1 MRWRN
6 VVWSRLPMKEQGFT
20 FWKSIAA
27 GVVFLIVG
35 LFSYSPSFDNG
46 FVYDDEVYVLA
57 NPLAKGR
64 LQLTEIFT
72 KPYPPDRPDQGL
84 YRPLVT
90 LSYFIDG
97 KIWGFAPAG
106 GWNGFH
112 FTNAF
117 IHSANAILLF
127 FVLGRLG
134 ISFRMASAATLLFIV
149 HPVLTESVGW
159 IVGRAELLGTLFA
172 LSGLLVFLWKP
183 NGFGYVVALFFW
195 LLALLNKETW
205 VLFPLAML
213 AAYACFPAS
222 FRTKWGRS
230 RFIFSWLGAFAL
242 FAAFWWI
249 RSQVIGSWKPSLVA
263 YQDVVTPF
271 QRVATAAGLM
281 WKYLTSWIWP
291 ANLSVHHEI
300 RPIMEVKLS
309 AGIFLS
315 WLFVFALMFR
325 AKKYFPWL
333 TFALLWFW
341 LLMFPVSNLL
351 IPIGAVF
358 AERFLYAST
367 LFFAPALCVGVQLV
381 SRMFQKHRIIRSP
394 WLKFV
399 AVAGLCFFS
408 ASLIWSRLH
417 DWETNTTLWESTLK
431 KYPNSTVVKA
441 ALAEAY
447 LKEGRF
453 SDAHILAR
461 EASVEMD
468 QKPVAY
474 QKLFVPKITA
484 LHASAQSGMRQL
496 AWAKKFNEANELAR
510 SQRTM
515 EALDAYKKLIEDSP
529 EQAQTYEALGDLYI
543 RLQNHVAA
551 QQNYEEALRLGMNTA
566 VIWSKY
572 AQTLSGIG
580 RYDAALMAYDKALS
594 INPEDA
600 VALYNRGVVLAGLEE
615 YSDALASFNK
625 AAQVTPLSVAPRL
638 NAVAIL
644 IHQKRFE
651 DAKKEIA
658 MILSIYP
665 QQKDALELLAKLP
678 NAAPTASPQPRK

>member
-6 VVWSRLPMKEQGFT
+6 VVCSRLSMKEQGFT

-27 GVVFLIVG
+27 AAILLVVG
-35 LFSYSPSFDNG
+35 LLTYSPSFDNG

-57 NPLAKGR
+57 NPLVKGN

-97 KIWGFAPAG
+97 KLWDFAPTG
-106 GWNGFH
+106 RWNGFH
-112 FTNAF
+112 FTNAV
-117 IHSANAILLF
+117 IHSMNAILLF

-134 ISFRMASAATLLFIV
+134 TSFRMASAATLLFVV

-159 IVGRAELLGTLFA
+159 VVGRAELLGTFFA
-172 LSGLLVFLWKP
+172 LCGFLSFLCRP
-183 NGFGYVVALFFW
+183 NGFGYVLALFFW

-205 VLFPLAML
+205 VFFPIAVL
-213 AAYACFPAS
+213 AAYVCFPKA
-222 FRTKWGRS
+222 FQTTWGRN
-230 RFIFSWLGAFAL
+230 RLIISWLGAFAL
-242 FAAFWWI
+242 FAAFWWM

-271 QRVATAAGLM
+271 QRIATAAGLM
-281 WKYLTSWIWP
+281 WRYLTSWLWP
-291 ANLSVHHEI
+291 VNLSVHHEI
-300 RPIMEVKLS
+300 RPVTEIRLS
-309 AGIFLS
+309 MGIFLS
-315 WLFVFALMFR
+315 WLFVFGLMIR
-325 AKKYFPWL
+325 AKKYFPWF

-341 LLMFPVSNLL
+341 LLMLPVSNLL

-367 LFFAPALCVGVQLV
+367 LFFAPALCMGIQLFC
-381 SRMFQKHRIIRSP
+381 RMFQKHRIIQSP
-394 WLKFV
+394 WPKYFV
-399 AVAGLCFFS
+399 IAALSLFS
-408 ASLIWSRLH
+408 TSLIWSRLH

-453 SDAHILAR
+453 ADAHVLAG

-468 QKPVAY
+468 SKPVAY
-474 QKLFVPKITA
+474 QKLFVPKITQ

-496 AWAKKFNEANELAR
+496 AWAKKFNEANALAR
-510 SQRTM
+510 EQRTQ
-515 EALDAYKKLIEDSP
+515 EALEAYRKLIEDAP
-529 EQAQTYEALGDLYI
+529 EQAPTYEALGDLYV
-543 RLQNHVAA
+543 RLQNPIAA
-551 QQNYEEALRLGMNTA
+551 QQNYEEALRLGMNHA
-566 VIWSKY
+566 AIWSKY
-572 AQTLSGIG
+572 AQTMSGIG
-580 RYDAALMAYDKALS
+580 RYDGALMAYDKALS
-594 INPEDA
+594 LNPEDA
-600 VALYNRGVVLAGLEE
+600 VALYNRGVVLAGLGE
-615 YSDALASFNK
+615 YSDALDSFNK
-625 AAQVTPLSVAPRL
+625 AVKITPLSVAPRL

-644 IHQKRFE
+644 VHQKRYE
-651 DAKKEIA
+651 EAKKEIG
-658 MILSIYP
+658 MILSINP
-665 QQKDALELLAKLP
+665 QQKDALELLAKIP
-678 NAAPTASPQPRK
+678 NAIHPAQPPPKK